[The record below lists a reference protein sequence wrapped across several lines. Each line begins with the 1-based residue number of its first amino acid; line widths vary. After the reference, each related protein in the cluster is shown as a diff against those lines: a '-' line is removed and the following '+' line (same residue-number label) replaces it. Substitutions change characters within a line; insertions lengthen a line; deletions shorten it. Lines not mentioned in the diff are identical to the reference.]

1 MFELLT
7 QAIILLL
14 LVSLV
19 LYLVVSVVPRNLL
32 TSLGGLALVAF
43 LALAFLETD
52 SELINTLVRLLFLPF
67 TPLGLAI
74 LLLSWFLWKG
84 AGKLIWLPWLPLV
97 LLWVF
102 STPLFATQLAEVVE
116 QRALEMA
123 DDTANRA
130 APTIVVLGNHTTR
143 ANLRPSPPDASQVQ
157 LSQNGEILYYAAQL
171 YRWQI
176 NSANQPTRMIVSA
189 GPRLQLKK
197 DKDENRKAHI
207 EARDVREVLTNLAV
221 RSNDIILE
229 EGGDDIRES
238 AEEVGKLLKE
248 QSLGNNIA
256 LVTSALE
263 IERAVKTFRR
273 EIGKEIEG
281 INILARPTD
290 FYTSLQLKRDGED
303 EDNRGR
309 ERQSDLKYRLPE
321 LFPSADALSVTSRII
336 QELLLTIYYFLRGW
350 LTSV

>member
-7 QAIILLL
+7 QAIIILLL
-14 LVSLV
+14 ASLV
-19 LYLVVSVVPRNLL
+19 VYIVSRLVPKPFL
-32 TSLGGLALVAF
+32 TTLGGVAIIALTFRVF
-43 LALAFLETD
+43 TGTD
-52 SELINTLVRLLFLPF
+52 NELINTLVRLILLPL
-67 TPLGLAI
+67 TPLGFGI
-74 LLLSWFLWKG
+74 LLLSWFLWRG
-84 AGKLIWLPWLPLV
+84 IVGRLIWLPLF
-97 LLWVF
+97 LLWVL
-102 STPLFATQLAEVVE
+102 STPLIATQLAEVVE

-130 APTIVVLGNHTTR
+130 APTIVVLGNDTTR
-143 ANLRPSPPDASQVQ
+143 ANLRPSPPNALQVQ

-197 DKDENRKAHI
+197 DEDDNRKAHI

-221 RSNDIILE
+221 PLGSIILE
-229 EGGDDIRES
+229 EDGDDIRES

-263 IERAVKTFRR
+263 IERAVKTFER
-273 EIGKEIEG
+273 ELGKEIEG
-281 INILARPTD
+281 INVLARPTN

-303 EDNRGR
+303 EDNQGR
-309 ERQSDLKYRLPE
+309 EWQSGLEYRLPE
-321 LFPSADALSVTSRII
+321 LFPSADALFVTSRII
-336 QELLLTIYYFLRGW
+336 REFLWTIYYFLRSW
-350 LTSV
+350 LN